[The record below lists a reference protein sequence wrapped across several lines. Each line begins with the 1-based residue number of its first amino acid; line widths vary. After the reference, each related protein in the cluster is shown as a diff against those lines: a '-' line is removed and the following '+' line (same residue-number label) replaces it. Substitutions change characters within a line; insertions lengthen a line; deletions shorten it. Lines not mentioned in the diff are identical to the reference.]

1 LTFTAVAFADPSDAA
16 DDARLVAAAAGG
28 DRQAFER
35 LYRRH
40 VGMVHGLCLRL
51 ANGRDHAEDATQETF
66 VAAWRALARFEGR
79 SRFSTWLHRI
89 AVNTTLGGRRL
100 ADLPLAPDQAMQEDL
115 VGASV
120 SSEPPIDLERAI
132 GALPP
137 GARHVLVLVGIYGYS
152 HEEVAEW
159 LGIAVGTSKA
169 QLHRARDLLS
179 IRLGR
184 ETP

>member
-1 LTFTAVAFADPSDAA
+1 MTLTAVAFADPSDAA
-16 DDARLVAAAAGG
+16 DDVRLVAAAAGG
-28 DRQAFER
+28 DRQAFES

-40 VGMVHGLCLRL
+40 VGAVHGLCLRL
-51 ANGRDHAEDATQETF
+51 ADGREHAEDATQETF
-66 VAAWRALARFEGR
+66 VAAWRALSRFEGR

-100 ADLPLAPDQAMQEDL
+100 SHPPLDQGSLEEF
-115 VGASV
+115 VGDAV
-120 SSEPPIDLERAI
+120 STEPPIDIERAI

-137 GARHVLVLVGIYGYS
+137 GARHVLVLVGIYGYT

-169 QLHRARDLLS
+169 HLHRARELLTT
-179 IRLGR
+179 RLGR
-184 ETP
+184 GTP